1 MTLDDAGRRRG
12 KKMDDQEQTWAVF
25 WCSLLSPLLFGEVP
39 EHEAFRFLSKLARE
53 EHLFPDG
60 RRKKASL
67 STLQRKWRQYRQ
79 GGFAAL
85 PRKARSDRGR
95 PRQHR
100 QAMID
105 KAIELKKDQP
115 RRSDH
120 TINQFLD
127 AEFGR
132 TIPPSTLYRH
142 LKQAAATRLKL
153 DVSSRKVRCRWSR
166 EQTHALWLGDFQD
179 GPYVLCDG
187 QAVPTFLSAFIDCY
201 SRFAVEAR
209 YYRRENLD
217 ILTDSLLRAWATHG
231 ASRELYL
238 DNAKIYHAHALQ
250 AACFQLNIRLIHR
263 GVGDPPPGGLI
274 ERFFGTTQS
283 QFEAEVRAGAI
294 LTFDQLNR
302 GLAAWLDTSYHA
314 RPNSE
319 TGQSPRQRY
328 QQGLAFVRHVDLQQV
343 LPLFLQRASRK
354 VHPDFSDVQ
363 LQGCFFK
370 VDPRLRGDSVEL
382 RYDPF
387 APLERVL
394 IYSERGQY
402 LGSGERYQRELGAHP
417 AGSPATP
424 AKPKHNYLQL
434 LIEQHE
440 QSLQTRSEGID
451 FRRVVTRRAWPFAQ
465 FVKRLAERLSRA
477 GGLTAFTSEEL
488 EALQKIYQR
497 QATLDERLL
506 EQAVQHADPK
516 TIPVIAYHLE
526 RLAHERLAHERS

>member
-1 MTLDDAGRRRG
+1 
-12 KKMDDQEQTWAVF
+12 MDDQDQTWAVF

-39 EHEAFRFLSKLARE
+39 EHEAHRLLRQLAQE

-60 RRKKASL
+60 RRRKASL
-67 STLQRKWRQYRQ
+67 STLKRKWHQYRQ
-79 GGFAAL
+79 GGLAAL
-85 PRKARSDRGR
+85 ARKPRCDRGQPRKH
-95 PRQHR
+95 P

-105 KAIELKKDQP
+105 KAVELKKDQP
-115 RRSDH
+115 RRSDE
-120 TINQFLD
+120 TINQFLR
-127 AEFGR
+127 AEFQR
-132 TIPPSTLYRH
+132 TLAASTLYRY
-142 LKQAAATRLKL
+142 LKQAGATRLKL
-153 DVSSRKVRCRWSR
+153 DATSRKVRCRWSR

-187 QAVPTFLSAFIDCY
+187 QAVPTYLSAFIDCH

-209 YYRRENLD
+209 YYVRQNLD
-217 ILTDSLLRAWATHG
+217 ILSDSLLRAWATHG

-238 DNAKIYHAHALQ
+238 DNAKVYHAHALQ

-263 GVGDPPPGGLI
+263 GVGDAPPGGLI

-319 TGQSPRQRY
+319 TGQSPRERY

-343 LPLFLQRASRK
+343 LPLFLQRARRK
-354 VHPDFSDVQ
+354 VHRDFSDIQ
-363 LQGCFFK
+363 LQGCFFQ
-370 VDPRLRGDSVEL
+370 VDPRLRGDSVEV

-387 APLERVL
+387 APLDRVL
-394 IYSERGQY
+394 LYSANADQY
-402 LGSGERYQRELGAHP
+402 LGTGQRYQREPGAHP
-417 AGSPATP
+417 PTTPATP
-424 AKPKHNYLQL
+424 AKPKHNYLEL
-434 LIEQHE
+434 LLQQHE
-440 QSLQTRSEGID
+440 QSLEARSQGID
-451 FRRVVTRRAWPFAQ
+451 FRRVVARRDWPFAQ
-465 FVKRLAERLSRA
+465 FAKRLADLLGRA
-477 GGLTAFTSEEL
+477 GGLTAFTSDEL

-497 QATLDERLL
+497 QATLDQRLL
-506 EQAVQHADPK
+506 EQAVQQADPK

-526 RLAHERLAHERS
+526 RLTHERS